1 MKNKK
6 DSENFLNLV
15 LTKNDFFRSET
26 SESGEVTI
34 FVENKGFFNFLM
46 QKLLNKPRFSQVH
59 LEKFGSFIWSKIDGK
74 KNVEQLGKDVSER
87 FGEKAEPLYPRL
99 TMYLKML
106 MRYEFVRKAER

>member
-26 SESGEVTI
+26 NESGEVTI

-59 LEKFGSFIWSKIDGK
+59 LEEFGSFIWNQIDDRK
-74 KNVEQLGKDVSER
+74 TVEQLGTEVSAR

-106 MRYEFVRKAER
+106 LRYGFVKKDER